1 MARKW
6 QSLPADE
13 VAEAINAM
21 SKKDAESAMKQIKQG
36 RVPGLTPKEQK
47 QIEKD
52 YQRMT
57 EGERGLKASRAGISD
72 FFSGRSGTT
81 KDGPLRRGGAKNNK
95 PLNRDGSPRST
106 WW

>member
-13 VAEAINAM
+13 VAAAIIGMNE
-21 SKKDAESAMKQIKQG
+21 KDAKSALEQIRKG
-36 RVPGLTPKEQK
+36 RVPGLSPKEQK

-52 YQRMT
+52 VARRTQ
-57 EGERGLKASRAGISD
+57 GERGGGAAAAGIRD

-81 KDGPLRRGGAKNNK
+81 RDGDLRRGAAKSNK